1 MAWIKTVGDDEA
13 QGPLKQ
19 FFDAAIRRAGR
30 VYNIVRSMSSNPPV
44 LEASM
49 GLYRA
54 AMFGR
59 SPLSRGLRE
68 LLAVIVSKTNGCHY

>member
-19 FFDAAIRRAGR
+19 LFDAAIRRAGR
-30 VYNIVRSMSSNPPV
+30 VYNIVRSMSPNPPV

>member
-1 MAWIKTVGDDEA
+1 MAWIKTVGDGEA
-13 QGPLKQ
+13 NGPLKQ
-19 FFDAAIRRAGR
+19 LFDAAIRRAGR
-30 VYNIVRSMSSNPPV
+30 VYNIVRSMSPNPPV

-54 AMFGR
+54 AMFGP

>member
-13 QGPLKQ
+13 QGPLKKL
-19 FFDAAIRRAGR
+19 FEAAVRRAGR
-30 VYNIVRSMSSNPPV
+30 VYNIVRSMSPNPPV
-44 LEASM
+44 LEESM

-54 AMFGR
+54 AMFGA

>member
-13 QGPLKQ
+13 EGALKKLY
-19 FFDAAIRRAGR
+19 DAAIRRAGR
-30 VYNIVRSMSSNPPV
+30 VYNIVRSMSPNPPV

-54 AMFGR
+54 VMFGP

>member
-1 MAWIKTVGDDEA
+1 MTWIKTVGDQEA
-13 QGPLKQ
+13 EGPLKK
-19 FFDAAIRRAGR
+19 FYDAAIRRAGR
-30 VYNIVRSMSSNPPV
+30 VYNIVRSMSPNPPV

-54 AMFGR
+54 AMFGP
-59 SPLSRGLRE
+59 SPLSRGMRE